1 MSTFYTQRSLRDR
14 PGFGSRPDVLTG
26 FGNGKRLVTG
36 ASRTERRGVIQFMTK
51 EFLSIATALIVR
63 VHVVASATK
72 RNSATERGKQIHAPD
87 GFSRTG
93 GAPAYA

>member
-1 MSTFYTQRSLRDR
+1 
-14 PGFGSRPDVLTG
+14 
-26 FGNGKRLVTG
+26 
-36 ASRTERRGVIQFMTK
+36 MTK

-63 VHVVASATK
+63 LHVVASATK